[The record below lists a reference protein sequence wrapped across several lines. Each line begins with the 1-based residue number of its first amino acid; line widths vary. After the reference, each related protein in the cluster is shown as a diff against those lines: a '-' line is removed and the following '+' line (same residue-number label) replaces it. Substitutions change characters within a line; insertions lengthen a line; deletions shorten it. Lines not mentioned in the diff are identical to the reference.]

1 MIDTTRHMIAA
12 YVAATVIYVLYTFS
26 LWSRAK
32 KYKDAIR
39 EADPSRR
46 SG

>member
-1 MIDTTRHMIAA
+1 MIAA

-32 KYKDAIR
+32 KYKQTIA
-39 EADPSRR
+39 EADPSLR